1 MSHVKRQREMALEHL
16 KRLMLDQREIKLVG
30 WSKILLIILQLKSA
44 HNETALSDIGKI
56 LSYIENKYGYRI
68 RGHEVHQNMEDLE
81 KLTLRHRAH
90 LVSAFCSK
98 HDIEF
103 ITIHVPIPRNE
114 GQSLFN
120 ELSFEKANDSILVTL
135 REAEIIHRECGFK
148 NKIIIVYHLPSV
160 ISLFEISY
168 LDKERKSRIV
178 ESAEGHLIDFCRR
191 NTSYFS
197 SFATLTIENVFPKYF
212 TNGDGAYATVG
223 MFHPL
228 EMTRLRKY
236 GVKVTFDLSHYN
248 IYSNYLLYGK
258 GNKVGDLERQ
268 IYGSRAPSWKECI
281 DLFGDSLIQLHIS
294 DSRGADSTGEGLML
308 EEGEIPI
315 ISILRYIR
323 YGDHEEKEKLVQGT
337 IELEGG
343 HLYNCKLQRKAAE
356 WLLVN
361 TGSIFQ

>member
-1 MSHVKRQREMALEHL
+1 MIV
-16 KRLMLDQREIKLVG
+16 
-30 WSKILLIILQLKSA
+30 LQLKSA

-56 LSYIENKYGYRI
+56 LSYTENNYGYKI
-68 RGHEVHQNMEDLE
+68 KGHEIHQNIADLE
-81 KLTLRHRAH
+81 KLTLRLRAH
-90 LVSAFCSK
+90 LVSTFCSK

-103 ITIHVPIPRNE
+103 ITFHVPIPRNE
-114 GQSLFN
+114 GYSIFN
-120 ELSFEKANDSILVTL
+120 ELSFEKANDSILSTL

-160 ISLFEISY
+160 ISLDEISY
-168 LDKERKSRIV
+168 LDKERKSRII
-178 ESAEGHLIDFCRR
+178 ESAERHLIDFCRR

-197 SFATLTIENVFPKYF
+197 SFATLTVENVFPKYF
-212 TNGDGAYATVG
+212 TNGDSYATVG

-228 EMTRLRKY
+228 EMIRLRKY
-236 GVKVTFDLSHYN
+236 GIKVTFDFSHYN

-268 IYGSRAPSWKECI
+268 IYGLRAPSWNECI
-281 DLFGDSLIQLHIS
+281 DLFGDSLVQLHIS
-294 DSRGADSTGEGLML
+294 DSRGADTTGEGLML

-323 YGDHEEKEKLVQGT
+323 YGGHAEKAKIVQGT

-343 HLYNCKLQRKAAE
+343 HLYNCKLQRKAVE